1 MIYIVQGNNDLDLH
15 GTYVNIVVVYYR
27 QNITSYNI
35 YIIMMQNLTL
45 LRRENEIFEHTY
57 FSYDMVTMLDAE
69 QTIKYYPSNKKKKIN
84 NNNN

>member
-35 YIIMMQNLTL
+35 YIIIMRSLTL
-45 LRRENEIFEHTY
+45 LRRKNERII
-57 FSYDMVTMLDAE
+57 LL
-69 QTIKYYPSNKKKKIN
+69 I
-84 NNNN
+84 